1 MSCKTVLILP
11 SHHPA
16 IQGDE
21 IESEILK
28 TLVSAGTV
36 EEHLS
41 ENRPRVSRVLGKCHF
56 LSGGGPLEIFQVL

>member
-1 MSCKTVLILP
+1 MPCKTVLILA

-36 EEHLS
+36 GKHLS
-41 ENRPRVSRVLGKCHF
+41 ENSPRVCKSLKQF
-56 LSGGGPLEIFQVL
+56 NNWIE